1 MASKIIANLII
12 LGSGIVLRA
21 FTQAYQKALQNAAKS
36 GAASEAAS
44 SFAARR
50 AKAMTVQEARL
61 ILGVSE
67 ETPWQEVLERYKR
80 MYDNNE
86 RVGSFYLQSKVQR
99 AKECLE
105 ATVGKEAEAAAGPGG
120 AKS

>member
-36 GAASEAAS
+36 GAAREATATMAQRQS
-44 SFAARR
+44 
-50 AKAMTVQEARL
+50 KAMTLQEARN

-80 MYDNNE
+80 LYDNNE

-105 ATVGKEAEAAAGPGG
+105 ATVGKDATGAASSTRPQ
-120 AKS
+120 